1 LREHGV
7 VLVGAPPEQLVAP
20 VDPDE
25 LRAEA
30 RTTMREAAARAY
42 ENVPL
47 GRWAQQYLVL
57 SFCRMLHTL
66 ESGRVVSKRDA
77 AEWALRELDPRRH
90 DLIRKTLADRPHTW
104 ELVDQVASTQAAAET
119 LADRPHTW
127 ELVDQVASTQA
138 AAETLAFLDS
148 VG

>member
-1 LREHGV
+1 
-7 VLVGAPPEQLVAP
+7 
-20 VDPDE
+20 
-25 LRAEA
+25 
-30 RTTMREAAARAY
+30 
-42 ENVPL
+42 
-47 GRWAQQYLVL
+47 
-57 SFCRMLHTL
+57 MLHTL